1 MKWREELRLHGME
14 GGRLHG
20 MERGRLQWSGGKKVA
35 QKRVEMEKNK
45 NCAKI
50 VISVVEPGV
59 AFFFTPSVLRG
70 FNTQEKYLH
79 NILVGGHHTVGP

>member
-50 VISVVEPGV
+50 VISVVEPGSLRQ
-59 AFFFTPSVLRG
+59 FFVVL
-70 FNTQEKYLH
+70 THKK
-79 NILVGGHHTVGP
+79 NICTTF